1 MDFDLVIKKVLA
13 DFRHYP
19 ISSHFEID
27 NIYENEVKL
36 NIRDTANSIGSDY
49 LTLTVENESDIINRL
64 VVASLSD
71 DVIIY
76 TDFRIISSV
85 SEFISEQLNKPFS
98 YAYQTKVI

>member
-1 MDFDLVIKKVLA
+1 MDFDLVMKKILA
-13 DFRHYP
+13 DFHHYP
-19 ISSHFEID
+19 ITSHFEID

-36 NIRDTANSIGSDY
+36 NIRDTANSTGSDY

-85 SEFISEQLNKPFS
+85 SEFIKANQNESN
-98 YAYQTKVI
+98 

>member
-1 MDFDLVIKKVLA
+1 MDFDLVIKKILA
-13 DFRHYP
+13 DFHHYP
-19 ISSHFEID
+19 ITSHYEVD

-85 SEFISEQLNKPFS
+85 SEFIKANQNESN
-98 YAYQTKVI
+98 

>member
-1 MDFDLVIKKVLA
+1 MDFDLVIKKILA

-36 NIRDTANSIGSDY
+36 NIRDTANSTGSDY
-49 LTLTVENESDIINRL
+49 LTLTIENESDIINRL

-85 SEFISEQLNKPFS
+85 SEFIKANQNESN
-98 YAYQTKVI
+98 